1 MLNEAAQVISRFRA
15 ADRLLGVPLPPFQTF
30 LDRHAAE
37 LLRFLV
43 AVVGP
48 DEAED
53 CFQETCLAAL
63 RAYTDLAPDSNVR
76 AWAFTIARHKAIDA
90 QRARGRRPTPV
101 PEAPD
106 RPTVDALDDSGT
118 WAPLAALPPKQRAAV
133 FLRVAAELSHHEVAG
148 VLDCSEEAARR
159 SAHEGLKRLRE
170 EMA

>member
-1 MLNEAAQVISRFRA
+1 MA
-15 ADRLLGVPLPPFQTF
+15 LPPFQTF

-37 LLRFLV
+37 LMRFLV
-43 AVVGP
+43 ALAGP

-63 RAYTDLAPDSNVR
+63 RAYPSLPPDSNLR

-90 QRARGRRPTPV
+90 SRARGRRPLPV
-101 PEAPD
+101 AEAPEHGLF
-106 RPTVDALDDSGT
+106 DASDERDA
-118 WAPLAALPPKQRAAV
+118 WAPLRALPAKQRAAV
-133 FLRVAAELSHHEVAG
+133 FLRVAAELPHREVAH

-170 EMA
+170 EMT